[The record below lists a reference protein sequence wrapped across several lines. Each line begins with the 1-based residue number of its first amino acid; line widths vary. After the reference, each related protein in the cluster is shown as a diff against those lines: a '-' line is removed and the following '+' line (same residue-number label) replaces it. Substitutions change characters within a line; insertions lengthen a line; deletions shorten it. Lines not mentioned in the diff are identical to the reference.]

1 MKNIFSKIGL
11 FKKKDKLSFGLDIGT
26 QEVKCVKLKSS
37 AGAVELVDFSVE
49 EGQLDPR
56 EALKSIR
63 RRQGADL
70 VNISFSGPSTVIRYV
85 NFLRMNKNEL
95 SGSLKFEAQK
105 HIPFSVNDVNLDA
118 EILKNDLPDNKMLVL
133 IAAVKKDAVA
143 QRIAALE
150 NAGLRANLIDIDSLA
165 LVNAFNYNYPVTE
178 TADNAAGE
186 ENALSGSGE
195 RETENPGSPSGKQS
209 QGAAAPGSP
218 SGKQSQGTICLL
230 NVGSSITS
238 VNILD
243 NRLVR
248 LSRDIHFGGVNFT
261 RKIMDLFEMDF
272 KSAEASK
279 INPPS
284 DKAARIRASME
295 GLLTSLASEI
305 RTSFDYY
312 ESQNTVSVSRIFLS
326 GGAGRMAGLRE
337 TLSASLGLPVETWDP
352 FRKIIIPDTVDKKKL
367 EGLSGHF
374 NVAVG
379 LALR

>member
-1 MKNIFSKIGL
+1 P
-11 FKKKDKLSFGLDIGT
+11 
-26 QEVKCVKLKSS
+26 SS
-37 AGAVELVDFSVE
+37 
-49 EGQLDPR
+49 
-56 EALKSIR
+56 
-63 RRQGADL
+63 
-70 VNISFSGPSTVIRYV
+70 
-85 NFLRMNKNEL
+85 
-95 SGSLKFEAQK
+95 
-105 HIPFSVNDVNLDA
+105 
-118 EILKNDLPDNKMLVL
+118 
-133 IAAVKKDAVA
+133 
-143 QRIAALE
+143 
-150 NAGLRANLIDIDSLA
+150 
-165 LVNAFNYNYPVTE
+165 
-178 TADNAAGE
+178 
-186 ENALSGSGE
+186 
-195 RETENPGSPSGKQS
+195 
-209 QGAAAPGSP
+209 
-218 SGKQSQGTICLL
+218 KQSQGTICLL